1 MSASIHTAIHTAILR
16 GIQAI
21 PIEVEV
27 GTSRGIPGLTI
38 VGMPDVA
45 VLEARSRIRCALRAS
60 GFHIPRLHITINLSP
75 SDIRKTGTA
84 LDLPIAAGI
93 LCATQ
98 QIRADTI
105 KDFLLVGEL
114 SLDGTVCPVRGEAA
128 YELLCQQ
135 QALTL
140 CGAVLDAQK
149 AWCIHALADLRSKP
163 RIENASA
170 IRNNLSSE
178 VALHGDND
186 ARGSARSMYG
196 HELGEK
202 DGRELGDYN
211 QVFGQE
217 LVKRA
222 LVIAAA
228 GKHGLLMIGPPGAGK
243 TMLARRLPSILPSL
257 DAAEIQEATLVHS
270 VAGIPIQSLQEG
282 KRAFRAPHHAISL
295 AGMVGGGRPMLPG
308 EISLAHKGVLFLDE
322 IPEFPS
328 HTLQAL
334 RQPMEQKSIR
344 LVRVDGI
351 YEFPCDFVLIAAA
364 NPCPCG
370 YYGDSK
376 HRCTCSTSTI
386 EKYLG
391 KLGGPLMDRIDL
403 QVDVARPDSK
413 KVITGQKGLS
423 TQAMREQ
430 VLRGVA
436 FRKKRLEQECSMKA
450 TREQDTL
457 SKTSDAAAVNT
468 VANAASVVSAR
479 NPTKAKKD
487 SPTKDFS
494 NEARHALAALCDSYA
509 LGGRAITRTIG
520 VARTIADLDER
531 MTIEADDVIEA
542 VSYRMRGS
550 L

>member
-1 MSASIHTAIHTAILR
+1 MSELTHTAIHTAILR

-38 VGMPDVA
+38 VGMPDAA

-60 GFHIPRLHITINLSP
+60 GFKIPRLHITINLSP

-93 LCATQ
+93 LCATK
-98 QIRADTI
+98 QIKPEIVD
-105 KDFLLVGEL
+105 DFLLVGEL

-128 YELLCQQ
+128 YEVLCEQHE
-135 QALTL
+135 LTL
-140 CGAVLDAQK
+140 CGAICNAQK
-149 AWCIHALADLRSKP
+149 AWCIHTLTELRDAP
-163 RIENASA
+163 HRENVTVKQNLLGACNGVCNPLCNSSA
-170 IRNNLSSE
+170 HSGENTSCVEGI
-178 VALHGDND
+178 GI
-186 ARGSARSMYG
+186 YG
-196 HELGEK
+196 HDSEEQ
-202 DGRELGDYN
+202 DAQDIGDYS

-222 LVIAAA
+222 LVIAAT

-257 DAAEIQEATLVHS
+257 DVSEIQQATLIHS
-270 VAGIPIQSLQEG
+270 VAGIPIQSLQQG
-282 KRAFRAPHHAISL
+282 KRVFRAPHHAISL
-295 AGMVGGGRPMLPG
+295 AGMVGGGRPVLPG

-328 HTLQAL
+328 NILQAL

-344 LVRVDGI
+344 LVRVDGV
-351 YEFPCDFVLIAAA
+351 YEFPCDFMLVAAA

-370 YYGDSK
+370 YYGDPK
-376 HRCTCSTSTI
+376 HRCTCSTSAI

-391 KLGGPLMDRIDL
+391 ELGGPLIDRIDL

-413 KVITGQKGLS
+413 KVITGQKGMS

-436 FRKKRLEQECSMKA
+436 FRKKRLEKEI
-450 TREQDTL
+450 TL
-457 SKTSDAAAVNT
+457 LT
-468 VANAASVVSAR
+468 VR
-479 NPTKAKKD
+479 TKASHGNPEYEKGMHPSKMKKD

-494 NEARHALAALCDSYA
+494 CDARHTLASLCDSYA
-509 LGGRAITRTIG
+509 LGGRAITRSIG
-520 VARTIADLDER
+520 LARTIADLDER
-531 MTIEADDVIEA
+531 MIIEADDVIEA
-542 VSYRMRGS
+542 VSYRMRS
-550 L
+550 CL